1 VGASKAG
8 HWVTEKTNGARK
20 TGDIMRVYK
29 ATYKDRSGEQ
39 RKTARWYLDFAD
51 HNRLRHK
58 IPAFADKRLSEGMGR
73 NIEGLVNC
81 RIAGLEPDVKLNQW
95 IETVP
100 DTLLRKF
107 VSWGLI
113 DGQRTEITKPLTE
126 HISDYAEVLRAKGRS
141 KDYVVR
147 SRNRLRK
154 IISDCRFCHFRDITR
169 SAVEVYSGKLKKDG
183 YGDTSRGHYLD
194 ALKTFLNWAEADQR
208 IIRNPIAKL
217 EKPARDSEE
226 KGILEPEQFVH
237 LIKTTSERNVLIG
250 RTTGQERA
258 VLYLLAGLTGLRRKE
273 LLNLTWD
280 AINLSAGNASVKVKA
295 SIAKNGKE
303 AEQPVP
309 AILVNVLTALK
320 ASVRPNSDDRVFVSF
335 GMWINTAELIRED
348 LAVAGLE
355 LTDREGNEIFF
366 HSLRNSYISF
376 LANSQTPAT
385 VVQKLARHSDPRLT
399 FNTYA
404 RTFEKAEQ
412 KALSFLP
419 NFGDFV
425 LSTCLDKL
433 CRKQEISVDNR
444 RHKNSQDAVKTAFLA
459 SHQIAPRGF
468 EPLLPG

>member
-1 VGASKAG
+1 
-8 HWVTEKTNGARK
+8 
-20 TGDIMRVYK
+20 MRVYK

-58 IPAFADKRLSEGMGR
+58 IPAFADRRLSEGMGR
-73 NIEGLVNC
+73 NIEALVNC

-100 DTLLRKF
+100 DSLLKKF
-107 VSWGLI
+107 VGWGLI
-113 DGQRTEITKPLTE
+113 DGQRAEVSKSLTE
-126 HISDYAEVLRAKGRS
+126 HISDYAEVLKAKGRS

-194 ALKTFLNWAEADQR
+194 TLKTFLNWAEADQR

-226 KGILEPEQFVH
+226 KGILEPHEFVH
-237 LIKTTSERNVLIG
+237 LIKTTSEKNILIG

-258 VLYLLAGLTGLRRKE
+258 VLYLIAGLTGLRRKE

-280 AINLSAGNASVKVKA
+280 EINLSAGSASVKVKA

-309 AILVNVLTALK
+309 AILVSVLTSLK
-320 ASVRPNSDDRVFVSF
+320 AQARPNDGDRVFVSLSKW
-335 GMWINTAELIRED
+335 MNTAPLIRED
-348 LAVAGLE
+348 MAVAGIGLI
-355 LTDREGNEIFF
+355 DKDGNEICF
-366 HSLRNSYISF
+366 HSTRNSYISF
-376 LANSQTPAT
+376 LANSQTPAK
-385 VVQKLARHSDPRLT
+385 VIQKLARHSDPRLT

-404 RTFEKAEQ
+404 RTLENAEQ
-412 KALSFLP
+412 KALNFLP
-419 NFGDFV
+419 DFGSFV
-425 LSTCLDKL
+425 LCGCLDKV

-444 RHKNSQDAVKTAFLA
+444 RHKNSQDTVKTAILA
-459 SHQIAPRGF
+459 DKRIPPRGV
-468 EPLLPG
+468 EPLSPG